1 MGIHLNEN
9 HWCLLIADYLKREVG
24 ICDSI
29 GRNNTDAVYK
39 LLIVYTVDNMWYLY

>member
-1 MGIHLNEN
+1 MGIDLNEN

-39 LLIVYTVDNMWYLY
+39 FLIV